1 MNQTLKDRFY
11 SNGNSR
17 HVKYVAKMGG
27 MTDEEADL
35 LKLLNEKRDDRF
47 IMDALSIDKNRLQ
60 ALEKNVSTKTA
71 YAILHAIDFCIQFEP
86 I

>member
-17 HVKYVAKMGG
+17 HVKYVAKKGG

-35 LKLLNEKRDDRF
+35 LRLLNEKRDDHY
-47 IMDALSIDKNRLQ
+47 IMDSLSIDKNRLQ
-60 ALEKNVSTKTA
+60 ALEKSVGIKTA
-71 YAILHAIDFCIQFEP
+71 YAILHAIDFCIHYEP
-86 I
+86 